1 MTLTLSLSIR
11 VLVNAEALNMAESVG
26 NYTRHR
32 KAPIVLSTGDGYSV
46 VYVPAVSG
54 ESLAH
59 SYQQLL
65 TQIAKTRNLPVT
77 KMDELG
83 YYLKFSSD
91 VIVKTWYEAD
101 LAKIISKL
109 SQTANVDAWLS
120 KASLADIEKAF
131 LKASV
136 IADVTGF
143 LYTDRQVKRTS
154 AIRFSYML
162 PTIDAVEKGGVSVVP
177 QLHTRYAPPEPK
189 VERAQEL
196 FYVESGS
203 ALYTF
208 TAELIASDIS
218 KLYYSSTQDPELE
231 KQRVERV
238 KAAVDALTALVDGM
252 IFGAKRSRYS
262 PLWDVRSIVVSLS
275 RGPIEFVVSPGY
287 TRSYIKK
294 TYERAVALTRV
305 VSEEAIGI
313 YVYNGENLEEPTV
326 TQKSSNVSYEKCTSH
341 TEALSKA
348 RDELIKMLGTVK

>member
-1 MTLTLSLSIR
+1 MILTLSLSVR
-11 VLVNAEALNMAESVG
+11 VLINAEALNMAESVG

-32 KAPIVLSTGDGYSV
+32 KAPIALSVGDGYSV

-83 YYLKFSSD
+83 YYLKFSSND
-91 VIVKTWYEAD
+91 IVRTWYGDD
-101 LAKIISKL
+101 LAKVISKS
-109 SQTANVDAWLS
+109 SQVDVSTWLG
-120 KASLADIEKAF
+120 KASLADIEKLF

-136 IADVTGF
+136 VADVAGF

-162 PTIDAVEKGGVSVVP
+162 PAIDSIEKGGVSIVP

-218 KLYYSSTQDPELE
+218 RLYYSSIPDPELE
-231 KQRVERV
+231 KQKIERV
-238 KAAVDALTALVDGM
+238 KAAVDALIALVDGM
-252 IFGAKRSRYS
+252 LFGAKRSRYS
-262 PLWDVRSIVVSLS
+262 PLWDVKSIVVSLS
-275 RGPIEFVVSPGY
+275 KGPIEFIVTPGC
-287 TRSYIKK
+287 TRSYIRR
-294 TYERAVALTRV
+294 TYERAIALTKAIN
-305 VSEEAIGI
+305 EEVINI
-313 YVYNGENLEEPTV
+313 YAYNGENLEEPTI
-326 TQKSSNVSYEKCTSH
+326 TQKPVNVSFEKFTSH
-341 TEALSKA
+341 TEALSRA
-348 RDELIKMLGTVK
+348 RDELIKMLTTK